1 MAEGLDI
8 GNLALLQLL
17 MTSNA
22 GGTNLN
28 TLQDIFSQGS
38 LGLPLSVALGT
49 QPFEELQYA
58 VEDAMWRP
66 LAADQL
72 GDIDFEMTRQA
83 YAGDPVAQSAFAYVD
98 AGGDVD
104 QWAASQKATNA
115 MNTELSDSAKKAQEF
130 IIDGVKS
137 VAKVYQQQVS
147 AAEDLSR
154 REALGEI
161 AFRDGQWFEATT
173 PEARSAR
180 LSDLGITGVLA
191 NPEMYKSESDYLR
204 EAAQRFSNEAS
215 GTENQRKGEIW
226 DQQVKDIGLT
236 AEQTRAIRKFQDG
249 QVRRRLGSDPQT
261 QQQDDRSWWRK
272 AVDFFGAPE
281 NIGAQSP
288 NSDPDQMLGSGGST
302 PIVGSNGRL
311 SNEEIAAR
319 AGMYYSDKNEQAA
332 AKKRDE
338 SNVGLEA
345 LKRQNAERLSGM
357 LDQADRGDKTTRAE
371 NYLANQQALISA
383 LATPQQST
391 TGGSG
396 YARRPQVR
404 LRSDEIDG
412 IISSIVR

>member
-1 MAEGLDI
+1 MAGEIDLGS
-8 GNLALLQLL
+8 LALLQL

-72 GDIDFEMTRQA
+72 GDIDFELTRQA
-83 YAGDPVAQSAFAYVD
+83 YADDPIAQSAFAYVD

-104 QWAASQKATNA
+104 QWAASQKATNS
-115 MNTELSDSAKKAQEF
+115 MNTQLTDDAKKAQEF

-137 VAKVYQQQVS
+137 VAKVYQQQVA

-161 AFRDGQWFEATT
+161 KFQNGQWFEATS
-173 PEARSAR
+173 PEARSAQ
-180 LSDLGITGVLA
+180 LADLGITGVLA

-204 EAAQRFSNEAS
+204 EAAQRFSDES
-215 GTENQRKGEIW
+215 SSTEKQRKQEIW

-236 AEQTRAIRKFQDG
+236 AEQTRAIRRFQDG
-249 QVRRRLGSDPQT
+249 QVRRRLGSDPDPT
-261 QQQDDRSWWRK
+261 KKNEDKPWYIDV
-272 AVDFFGAPE
+272 AEFFGAPE

-288 NSDPDQMLGSGGST
+288 ASDPDQMLGSGGAT
-302 PIVGSNGRL
+302 PIVGGKNRI

-332 AKKRDE
+332 AQKRDA
-338 SNVGLEA
+338 SNVELDA
-345 LKRQNAERLSGM
+345 LKRKNAERLSGM
-357 LDQADRGDKTTRAE
+357 LDEADRGGKTTRAE
-371 NYLANQQALISA
+371 NFLANQQALISM
-383 LATPQQST
+383 LASPKPST

-412 IISSIVR
+412 IISSII